1 MRKITT
7 LTFAAGAAL
16 LVAACGQKAEEAPAA
31 DASAA
36 VAEPA
41 ADASAA
47 APAADASAAPA
58 ADASAAAPAADASAA
73 APQGGGQD
81 GGVDKKM

>member
-7 LTFAAGAAL
+7 LTIAAAGAL

-36 VAEPA
+36 APA

-58 ADASAAAPAADASAA
+58 ADASAAPAADASAA
-73 APQGGGQD
+73 AEPAGKEQEAGQ
-81 GGVDKKM
+81 DKKM